1 MPNKTPKQIILE
13 HLKKVDFKP
22 KEDYKYIFKLKD
34 GYLEIYYDSDD
45 NRLCY
50 NTITLDENGSN
61 RIFINETAL
70 NHIDSMDMATSFIE

>member
-13 HLKKVDFKP
+13 HLNKVDFKP
-22 KEDYKYIFKLKD
+22 EEDYKYIFKLKD
-34 GYLEIYYDSDD
+34 GYLEVYYDSDN

-50 NTITLDENGSN
+50 NTITLDENDSN

-70 NHIDSMDMATSFIE
+70 NHIDSMDMAISFVE